1 MSDEFDIEELAPW
14 FAVVITLVGGG
25 LRVLL
30 LANKG
35 MWLDETFSVWMASQ
49 SVGDMLQW
57 VAKIDQHPPL
67 YYLLLHFWIA
77 LNDDS
82 AYHVRLLSVLFSTA
96 TIPLIYLIGK
106 RLAGAPLGLAA
117 AVILAFSP
125 FHIFYAQ
132 ETRMY
137 TLLAFNAAVA
147 IYALVRLLT
156 GSRTRWN
163 WVVFVL
169 FSAATL
175 YTHNTAVFLP
185 LAVNVFVLGLMLFQR
200 IKKTGDPLS
209 LQAPTFWKWTKAQI
223 AVLVLWSPWIV
234 VFVQQVRVVDQRFWI
249 PAPTWESI
257 VRTLGLFLNTS
268 TTYLEGSQGLVVWSI
283 YLLLLGLGVV
293 YFRRKMSLFLL
304 LAVLFAVPFLGEL
317 IVSLRRPIFSD
328 RTLIWVTI
336 PLFLV
341 LAAGIAQLRFR
352 FAMIAAI
359 GVVGTLSLFSA
370 ADYYR
375 FFPKEDWNTPAGYVA
390 LYAEKDDL
398 VLFNSNFVEIAF
410 DYYFRTFEDK
420 YDLQVQKEGI
430 PADLIDD
437 AVLEPLMTED
447 DIPKL
452 LSLIH
457 GRDRVWLVYSHESYT
472 DPEGLVP
479 KTIGAEMKLID
490 QHDFYGGKVQL
501 YGVD

>member
-1 MSDEFDIEELAPW
+1 
-14 FAVVITLVGGG
+14 
-25 LRVLL
+25 
-30 LANKG
+30 
-35 MWLDETFSVWMASQ
+35 
-49 SVGDMLQW
+49 
-57 VAKIDQHPPL
+57 
-67 YYLLLHFWIA
+67 
-77 LNDDS
+77 
-82 AYHVRLLSVLFSTA
+82 
-96 TIPLIYLIGK
+96 
-106 RLAGAPLGLAA
+106 
-117 AVILAFSP
+117 
-125 FHIFYAQ
+125 
-132 ETRMY
+132 
-137 TLLAFNAAVA
+137 
-147 IYALVRLLT
+147 
-156 GSRTRWN
+156 
-163 WVVFVL
+163 
-169 FSAATL
+169 
-175 YTHNTAVFLP
+175 
-185 LAVNVFVLGLMLFQR
+185 
-200 IKKTGDPLS
+200 
-209 LQAPTFWKWTKAQI
+209 
-223 AVLVLWSPWIV
+223 
-234 VFVQQVRVVDQRFWI
+234 
-249 PAPTWESI
+249 
-257 VRTLGLFLNTS
+257 
-268 TTYLEGSQGLVVWSI
+268 VVWGI

-304 LAVLFAVPFLGEL
+304 LAILFAVPFLGEL

-352 FAMIAAI
+352 FAMIAAV
-359 GVVGTLSLFSA
+359 GVVGTLGLFSA

-452 LSLIH
+452 LSLID

-479 KTIGAEMKLID
+479 KTLGAEMKLID
-490 QHDFYGGKVQL
+490 QRDFYGGKVQL